1 VTLKDKRAIRGVT
14 PCSEVAFVLDA
25 TALLAYLRGDEG
37 GAVVQRV
44 LRQCQDCET
53 RAAIA
58 APALLDTYA
67 VAAKEAPALFD
78 DLVPLVEQLPLDS
91 EAVTSDTAREVA
103 DLVSKEA
110 GLTSDQATG
119 LALSQKHGAT
129 LVTADQALAD
139 RVSVLYVGPRA
150 GDPEHQR

>member
-1 VTLKDKRAIRGVT
+1 MKASEKHDREGAG
-14 PCSEVAFVLDA
+14 PCKEVAFVLDSA
-25 TALLAYLRGDEG
+25 ALLAYLRGEEG

-67 VAAKEAPALFD
+67 VAAREAPALFE
-78 DLVPLVEQLPLDS
+78 DLVPLIEQLPLDTHP
-91 EAVTSDTAREVA
+91 VTSETARAVA
-103 DLVSKEA
+103 DLVAQEA

-119 LALSQKHGAT
+119 LILSSRNGAT
-129 LVTADQALAD
+129 LVTADPGLAS
-139 RVSVLYVGPRA
+139 RNSILYVGPRA
-150 GDPEHQR
+150 GDPKR